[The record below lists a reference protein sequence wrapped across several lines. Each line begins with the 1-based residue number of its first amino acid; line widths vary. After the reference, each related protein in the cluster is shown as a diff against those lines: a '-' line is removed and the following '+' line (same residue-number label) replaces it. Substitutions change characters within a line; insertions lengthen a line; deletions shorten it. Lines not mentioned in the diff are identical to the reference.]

1 MTDRRSIAM
10 VLAGAL
16 IAAGGLVACDP
27 RDNVPRPKTNS
38 PEATAPQAPRTV
50 PSANRPAAGT
60 TGISEGDRKF
70 VAQAVSSGMAEV
82 EITKHTMDKAAS
94 AEVQKMAAHLHK
106 DHTHANQELLR
117 IAAQKGMSV
126 PSAPSDDK
134 RAEIDK
140 LLALRGAD
148 LDRAVIDKLA
158 AAHRDSIKRYE
169 QQAKDGADADLKAFA
184 AKTAP
189 TLREHLK
196 MVEGIKAAAAEPA
209 PPAAGK

>member
-1 MTDRRSIAM
+1 M
-10 VLAGAL
+10 
-16 IAAGGLVACDP
+16 
-27 RDNVPRPKTNS
+27 PRPKTNS

-70 VAQAVSSGMAEV
+70 VAQAVSSGMAAV

-117 IAAQKGMSV
+117 IAAQKGMNV

-140 LLALRGAD
+140 LQALNGAY

-169 QQAKDGADADLKAFA
+169 RQAKDGADADLKAFA
-184 AKTAP
+184 AKTVP

-209 PPAAGK
+209 PPAPAKIVAPR

>member
-1 MTDRRSIAM
+1 MTDRRSISM

-16 IAAGGLVACDP
+16 IAAGGLAACDP
-27 RDNVPRPKTNS
+27 RDSVPRPKTNL
-38 PEATAPQAPRTV
+38 PEATAPQARGTV
-50 PSANRPAAGT
+50 ASDAGT

-94 AEVQKMAAHLHK
+94 AEVQKMAAHLYK

-126 PSAPSDDK
+126 PSAPGDDK

-140 LLALRGAD
+140 LQALSGAD
-148 LDRAVIDKLA
+148 LDRAVIGKLA
-158 AAHRDSIKRYE
+158 AAHRDSIKLYE

-184 AKTAP
+184 AKTVP

-196 MVEGIKAAAAEPA
+196 MVEGIQVAAAEPA
-209 PPAAGK
+209 PPAAAK